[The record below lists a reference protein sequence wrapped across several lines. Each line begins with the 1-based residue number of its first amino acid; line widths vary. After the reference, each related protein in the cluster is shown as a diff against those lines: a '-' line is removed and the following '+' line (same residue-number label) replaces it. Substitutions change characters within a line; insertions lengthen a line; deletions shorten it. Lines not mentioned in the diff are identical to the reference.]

1 MKYYVIF
8 QWDKDAT
15 VYAFSAEKLIEWL
28 ADTGYEF
35 LTESDVLA
43 MSNPAM
49 WGDNAILI
57 IKGEAIVP
65 EPEERVTR
73 YKL

>member
-8 QWDKDAT
+8 QFDTEAT
-15 VYAFSAEKLIEWL
+15 VRVFNAEELIEWL
-28 ADTGYEF
+28 ADNGYEF

-43 MSNPAM
+43 QSDPAT

-57 IKGEAIVP
+57 IKGEAIFP
-65 EPEERVTR
+65 EAEERVTR

>member
-8 QWDKDAT
+8 QFDREAT
-15 VYAFSAEKLIEWL
+15 VRVFSAEELIEWL
-28 ADTGYEF
+28 EDNGYEF

-43 MSNPAM
+43 QNDPAM

-57 IKGEAIVP
+57 IKGDAIVP